1 MSKPIELNEYIY
13 YLLIERDLNHFTI
26 TALRDILLTTT
37 KVFKTPVEA
46 RVLAYRQVAR
56 LVKKDLLV
64 RDKNPSPKR
73 AKYSKTSLFTAS
85 SFTKLKNR
93 HSPELVPSK
102 VVNNTKCFE
111 SELAKAE
118 EEHLT
123 DVLIVESEIA
133 EYQRIMNEFPQNK
146 ELILPFYD
154 KGQLRLLSLKGKL
167 AALINVQRTK
177 TGYKVLK
184 EGEPEYEKKAFE

>member
-1 MSKPIELNEYIY
+1 MSKSIELNEYIY
-13 YLLIERDLNHFTI
+13 YLLIERDLNRFTV
-26 TALRDILLTTT
+26 TSLRDMLLTTT
-37 KVFKTPVEA
+37 KAFKTPVEA
-46 RVLAYRQVAR
+46 RVFTYRQVAR

-73 AKYSKTSLFTAS
+73 AKYSKTSLFKAS
-85 SFTKLKNR
+85 SFTKLQNK
-93 HSPELVPSK
+93 HSSELVPSK
-102 VVNNTKCFE
+102 VVNNIKCFE

-118 EEHLT
+118 EENLT

-167 AALINVQRTK
+167 AALINIQRTK
-177 TGYKVLK
+177 TGYKVLN
-184 EGEPEYEKKAFE
+184 EGEHEYEKKAFE